1 MLRKIAIIN
10 QKGGSGK
17 TTTSVNLAA
26 TLAEKKR
33 KVLLIDLDPQASSS
47 HWYNVQ
53 EKGKGIYGVFTEKT
67 NINAAVLPTP
77 FENISI
83 IPSSAWL
90 IGLEK
95 ALAHELAAET
105 ILKHSFEKLDPIW
118 DYVIIDCPP
127 TLGMLA
133 VNALCAV
140 NEVIVPVEARV
151 MALQGLVQLL
161 QTIDVI
167 KERLNH
173 ELKIA
178 GIVACRV
185 DVRTKHSKEVVDQLA
200 DNFPNLLYKTTIRE
214 NIKLSEA
221 PSFCK
226 PILQYD
232 VESRGTYDYRS
243 LAREIIAQENL
254 VYTQQQTTQTQTTI

>member
-1 MLRKIAIIN
+1 MMRKIAIIN

-17 TTTSVNLAA
+17 TTTAVNLAA
-26 TLAEKKR
+26 ALAEKKR
-33 KVLLIDLDPQASSS
+33 RVLIIDLDPQSSASS
-47 HWYNVQ
+47 WYNVQ
-53 EKGKGIYGVFTEKT
+53 EKAKGIYGVFTESI
-67 NINAAVLPTP
+67 NINTVILPTS
-77 FENISI
+77 FDNISI
-83 IPSSAWL
+83 IPASAWL

-105 ILKHSFEKLDPIW
+105 ILKYSLEKLDPLW

-127 TLGMLA
+127 TLGTLA
-133 VNALCAV
+133 VNALCAA

-173 ELKIA
+173 TLTIA

-200 DNFPNLLYKTTIRE
+200 ENFKNVFYKTCIRE

-221 PSFCK
+221 PSFSQ

-232 VESRGTYDYRS
+232 NESRGAYDYRS
-243 LAREIIAQENL
+243 LAKEVMKQE
-254 VYTQQQTTQTQTTI
+254 TTNAIRNTTSFSQASV

>member
-1 MLRKIAIIN
+1 MRKIAIIN

-17 TTTSVNLAA
+17 TTTAVNLAA
-26 TLAEKKR
+26 ALAEKKR
-33 KVLLIDLDPQASSS
+33 RVLLIDLDPQSSASS
-47 HWYNVQ
+47 WYAVQ
-53 EKGKGIYGVFTEKT
+53 EKTKGIYGVFTE
-67 NINAAVLPTP
+67 NININTVILPTA

-83 IPSSAWL
+83 IPASAWL

-105 ILKHSFEKLDPIW
+105 ILKHSLEKLDPLW

-127 TLGMLA
+127 TLGTLA

-140 NEVIVPVEARV
+140 TEVIVPVEARV

-173 ELKIA
+173 NLAIA

-200 DNFPNLLYKTTIRE
+200 ENFKDHFYKTSIRE

-221 PSFCK
+221 PSFGQ

-232 VESRGTYDYRS
+232 HTSRGSYDYRS
-243 LAREIIAQENL
+243 LAKEVMKQESATTIDTK
-254 VYTQQQTTQTQTTI
+254 VTTQQISI